1 MADKELNRK
10 DIYELLQS
18 IVKDNT
24 SKQTVVDGTNLLLSV
39 TNKLNKYFDEHVNHE
54 YGFQI
59 DIVKIRDKNKTLD
72 KGNENETRTDSQN
85 TIH

>member
-72 KGNENETRTDSQN
+72 KGNENETTDNQN

>member
-72 KGNENETRTDSQN
+72 KGNENETTDSQN

>member
-59 DIVKIRDKNKTLD
+59 DIVKVREKTLD
-72 KGNENETRTDSQN
+72 KENENETRTDSQN